1 LACRKHSAR
10 KSATDCP
17 CARCAGASEIDKANT
32 ETSRATA
39 NRVFEFVIIISL
51 LRSRDDAPPECP
63 AISGDHLAEEGITP
77 YRKMENPRPA
87 FDVVTQAERDEEP
100 VSLFWILSDL
110 ASPMQS
116 HA

>member
-1 LACRKHSAR
+1 MMRRQNAPRYQ
-10 KSATDCP
+10 
-17 CARCAGASEIDKANT
+17 
-32 ETSRATA
+32 
-39 NRVFEFVIIISL
+39 VITWWKK
-51 LRSRDDAPPECP
+51 R
-63 AISGDHLAEEGITP
+63 ITP

-87 FDVVTQAERDEEP
+87 FDEVTQAERDEER